1 MIQLTR
7 RQKVW
12 IRFGGVHVLED
23 EVSSVLKTIVR
34 TKKGYE
40 FRLAAAFPL
49 PERKSNAQGNHA
61 NVSSWL
67 LYPKAEEYE
76 PLYQE
81 LVKRRSIVQRLHD
94 ICNPAFPLY
103 RAQPEIALPIA
114 AGRCPVE
121 TLEAALAAV
130 EAVLAAGK
138 P

>member
-12 IRFGGVHVLED
+12 IHFGGVHVMND

-34 TKKGYE
+34 TKKGYN
-40 FRLAAAFPL
+40 FRLAEAFPL
-49 PERKSNAQGNHA
+49 PEKQKAAGQEPY
-61 NVSSWL
+61 SSWL
-67 LYPKAEEYE
+67 LYPKTEEFE

-81 LVKRRSIVQRLHD
+81 LARRREIVQRLHD
-94 ICNPAFPLY
+94 ICNPTFPLY